1 MTQTVESAP
10 LTVVSYKWELA
21 NIPSAGNITILSKMI
36 KFLGEKAFRV
46 GLKPHPIP
54 TSGSTVL
61 FMISNLNKVG
71 IKVFKVLFCDGFTS
85 KLKQMDL
92 DTRNGD
98 VTGCLQLFTASF
110 NSFRMLESVLVRQ
123 YPRRLIFEIHF
134 TGIVENYQFQERDC
148 LLKNQ
153 MWSSVLNQ
161 IGTDF
166 EFVAAGRS
174 FSVHKYIL
182 IARSPVF
189 AALFS
194 SDTHELVKKEENV
207 SAASMEQFLQFV
219 YTGELEG
226 PIHDPGLLHLATSYQ
241 IKTLESLCRFASH
254 DIGEDE
260 MVAFTM
266 QFRPGASDSQLH
278 IT

>member
-1 MTQTVESAP
+1 MNQ
-10 LTVVSYKWELA
+10 
-21 NIPSAGNITILSKMI
+21 
-36 KFLGEKAFRV
+36 V
-46 GLKPHPIP
+46 G
-54 TSGSTVL
+54 
-61 FMISNLNKVG
+61 
-71 IKVFKVLFCDGFTS
+71 
-85 KLKQMDL
+85 
-92 DTRNGD
+92 
-98 VTGCLQLFTASF
+98 A
-110 NSFRMLESVLVRQ
+110 
-123 YPRRLIFEIHF
+123 
-134 TGIVENYQFQERDC
+134 
-148 LLKNQ
+148 
-153 MWSSVLNQ
+153 
-161 IGTDF
+161 DF
-166 EFVAAGRS
+166 EFVAGGRP
-174 FSVHKYIL
+174 FPVHKCIL
-182 IARSPVF
+182 IAQSPYF

-194 SDTHELVKKEENV
+194 SDTHEQLVKREENV